1 MNILKLQDDL
11 KNFSQQ
17 QLVMEM
23 QRPSGNVPQ
32 FLVLSELSRRKRMR
46 AEQDRAEAADTPTVA
61 QETVAAAGMPMGG
74 VTQMARAMAPNTSMT
89 ENTGIAAMMPK
100 QPTRMAEGGTPQYK
114 NRYEQLMAYL
124 FGRDDDEE
132 KEKPREGTSL
142 AEMINF
148 GGDYEPVKKAEGG
161 VVKMQRAGL
170 AGGTISAI
178 AHLKVNYP
186 KLYEAYKDDPEELA
200 LVAAEKF
207 EKDME
212 TAEDA
217 ELTGLEQIETPRTNF
232 QKIMDFASYSPLK
245 ARKNM
250 EKIEKGAKERDLQA
264 RVDTANALRRRNQF
278 YVGEDPIFN
287 DGGYSEQLKGS
298 VIPVPL
304 ADADPLKFTPP
315 NNLGGPSVAMD
326 RPLNTD
332 NLSQLELGPVLP
344 NVSSNRPPVQ
354 PDNLPV
360 NTSPT
365 FTSMLPNISQENVRL
380 GGDARD
386 KVIKDYL
393 ATSDS
398 FVDALDEAN
407 QMGGDRNRAFELFNA
422 LTEMRADPTI
432 TDFKGPYDDAIFDV
446 NKRAMDFIRSDTYQP
461 PSEVYPF
468 LLGGDPRAIAKFQG
482 ESPEEVQAISDL
494 LAKQA
499 AADEAAKEQGF
510 FTEQDDAAQ
519 SVFDEAIAAQE
530 AMVEAENEPKT
541 ASDKIIK
548 AFQDEYRRIK
558 NNKASKAFD
567 AEDVAVGSE
576 PPDFEKIAEE
586 TEKKQ
591 AKDRQEAIEASAQNI
606 LDQIQTSQAAT
617 QKQASAADMS
627 LSEYIK
633 GLDKDRE
640 SSKWLAVARMGAELM
655 KPSATIGEGIGKAVS
670 VGAKDLQEGKK
681 AYNKNKLSILALQAR
696 IDAAKA
702 KSGALTTNQRLTQ
715 GLKFQEEAR
724 KLKEAAM
731 LSDPPNLDALGQA
744 EAYERVAANLLGMPS
759 MSGGTVKAPSAR

>member
-212 TAEDA
+212 TAEDSKS
-217 ELTGLEQIETPRTNF
+217 TGLEQIETPRTNL
-232 QKIMDFASYSPLK
+232 QKIMDFAKYSPLK

-250 EKIEKGAKERDLQA
+250 EKIAEGDKERELQA
-264 RVDTANALRRRNQF
+264 RQETLQTLRDRDKF
-278 YVGEDPIFN
+278 YVGADPIFN
-287 DGGYSEQLKGS
+287 DGGFSEQLKGT
-298 VIPVPL
+298 VMPVPL
-304 ADADPLKFTPP
+304 SEDPLKFRPP
-315 NNLGGPSVAMD
+315 NNMSGPSVAMD
-326 RPLNTD
+326 RPLNMSD
-332 NLSQLELGPVLP
+332 VSQPELGPMFP
-344 NVSSNRPPVQ
+344 SVSSNRPPAQ
-354 PDNLPV
+354 PTNLPV
-360 NTSPT
+360 NTSPA
-365 FTSMLPNISQENVRL
+365 FTSMLPNISQGDVGV
-380 GGDARD
+380 GGKPKED
-386 KVIKDYL
+386 I
-393 ATSDS
+393 
-398 FVDALDEAN
+398 
-407 QMGGDRNRAFELFNA
+407 
-422 LTEMRADPTI
+422 
-432 TDFKGPYDDAIFDV
+432 
-446 NKRAMDFIRSDTYQP
+446 IRSLLAGENPFETGVPLELQADAAADLNRRAREFYNADTYTP
-461 PSEVYPF
+461 PEMIYS
-468 LLGGDPRAIAKFQG
+468 GDVRDILKREEAT
-482 ESPEEVQAISDL
+482 PEEIQAASDL
-494 LAKQA
+494 LANQA
-499 AADEAAKEQGF
+499 AADEATKTQESLKDLTENKGLGADAAAAVREGALRRLQDQMQPTLVEGVNIPEQDQSLLVDAGELALKGAGKVFEGLTGDYFKDRASLIANQIGSDVKDF
-510 FTEQDDAAQ
+510 FTGDPVVTDEEAAKQ
-519 SVFDEAIAAQE
+519 RQE
-530 AMVEAENEPKT
+530 AAAEQADNILEQLKLDSEKT
-541 ASDKIIK
+541 SA
-548 AFQDEYRRIK
+548 A
-558 NNKASKAFD
+558 ASKAD
-567 AEDVAVGSE
+567 
-576 PPDFEKIAEE
+576 
-586 TEKKQ
+586 
-591 AKDRQEAIEASAQNI
+591 
-606 LDQIQTSQAAT
+606 L
-617 QKQASAADMS
+617 S

-681 AYNKNKLSILALQAR
+681 AYNKSKLTVLGLQAR

-702 KSGALTTNQRLTQ
+702 KSGALTTNQRFTQ
-715 GLKFQEEAR
+715 GLKFAEEAR

-731 LSDPPNLDALGQA
+731 LSNPPNLDQLGQA
-744 EAYERVAANLLGMPS
+744 EAYEQVAASLLGMPS
-759 MSGGTVKAPSAR
+759 TSGSTVKAPSAR

>member
-74 VTQMARAMAPNTSMT
+74 VTQMAQAMAPNTSMT

-132 KEKPREGTSL
+132 KEKPREGASL

-212 TAEDA
+212 TAEDSKS
-217 ELTGLEQIETPRTNF
+217 TGLEQIETPRTNL
-232 QKIMDFASYSPLK
+232 QKIMDFAKYSPLK

-250 EKIEKGAKERDLQA
+250 EKIAEGDKERELQA
-264 RVDTANALRRRNQF
+264 RQETLQTLRDRDKF
-278 YVGEDPIFN
+278 YVGADPIFN
-287 DGGYSEQLKGS
+287 DGGFSEQLKGT
-298 VIPVPL
+298 VMPVPL
-304 ADADPLKFTPP
+304 SEDPLKFRPP
-315 NNLGGPSVAMD
+315 NNMSGPSVAMD
-326 RPLNTD
+326 RPLNMSD
-332 NLSQLELGPVLP
+332 VSQPELGPMFP
-344 NVSSNRPPVQ
+344 SVSSNRPPAQ
-354 PDNLPV
+354 PTNLPV
-360 NTSPT
+360 NTSPA
-365 FTSMLPNISQENVRL
+365 FTSMLPNISQGDVGVGGKPKEDIIRSLLAGENPFETGVPL
-380 GGDARD
+380 ELQADA
-386 KVIKDYL
+386 
-393 ATSDS
+393 A
-398 FVDALDEAN
+398 
-407 QMGGDRNRAFELFNA
+407 
-422 LTEMRADPTI
+422 ADL
-432 TDFKGPYDDAIFDV
+432 
-446 NKRAMDFIRSDTYQP
+446 NKRAREFYNADTYTP
-461 PSEVYPF
+461 PEMIYSGDVRDILKREEATSEE
-468 LLGGDPRAIAKFQG
+468 I
-482 ESPEEVQAISDL
+482 QAASDL
-494 LAKQA
+494 LANQA
-499 AADEAAKEQGF
+499 AADEAAKTQKSLKDLTENKGLGADAAAAVREGALRRLQDQMQPTLVEGVNIPEQDQSLLVDAGELALKGAGKVFEGLTGDYFKDRASLIANQIGSDVKDF
-510 FTEQDDAAQ
+510 FTGDPVVTDEEAAKQ
-519 SVFDEAIAAQE
+519 RQE
-530 AMVEAENEPKT
+530 AAAEQADNILEQLKLDSEKT
-541 ASDKIIK
+541 SA
-548 AFQDEYRRIK
+548 A
-558 NNKASKAFD
+558 ASKAD
-567 AEDVAVGSE
+567 
-576 PPDFEKIAEE
+576 
-586 TEKKQ
+586 
-591 AKDRQEAIEASAQNI
+591 
-606 LDQIQTSQAAT
+606 L
-617 QKQASAADMS
+617 S

-681 AYNKNKLSILALQAR
+681 AYNKSKLTVLGLQAR

-702 KSGALTTNQRLTQ
+702 KSGALTTNQRFTQ
-715 GLKFQEEAR
+715 GLKFAEEAR

-731 LSDPPNLDALGQA
+731 LSNPPNLDQLGQA
-744 EAYERVAANLLGMPS
+744 EAYEQVAASLLGMPS
-759 MSGGTVKAPSAR
+759 TSGSTVKAPSAR

>member
-74 VTQMARAMAPNTSMT
+74 ATQMARAMAPNTSMT
-89 ENTGIAAMMPK
+89 ENTGIATMMPK

-124 FGRDDDEE
+124 FGGDGDEE

-161 VVKMQRAGL
+161 VVKMQPGGRL
-170 AGGTISAI
+170 GGTMTAI
-178 AHLKVNYP
+178 AQLKVNNP
-186 KLYEAYKDDPEELA
+186 RLYEMYKDDPALPQIALA
-200 LVAAEKF
+200 ALEV
-207 EKDME
+207 
-212 TAEDA
+212 AEDSKS
-217 ELTGLEQIETPRTNF
+217 TGLEQMETPRTGLE
-232 QKIMDFASYSPLK
+232 KLMDFTKYSPLK

-250 EKIEKGAKERDLQA
+250 EKIESTAAERELQA
-264 RVDTANALRRRNQF
+264 QQEAIRALRAKPDL
-278 YVGEDPIFN
+278 VEGTP
-287 DGGYSEQLKGS
+287 
-298 VIPVPL
+298 
-304 ADADPLKFTPP
+304 ADPLTGTFKFPRT
-315 NNLGGPSVAMD
+315 LDQVG
-326 RPLNTD
+326 
-332 NLSQLELGPVLP
+332 
-344 NVSSNRPPVQ
+344 
-354 PDNLPV
+354 
-360 NTSPT
+360 SPT
-365 FTSMLPNISQENVRL
+365 IEAPNMASDISSSLSPTQPNPEVTLGSMLPPEISMSQPSVPQGLDVPQGNVGVGGKAKEDIIKSLLAGENPFETGVPL
-380 GGDARD
+380 ELQADA
-386 KVIKDYL
+386 
-393 ATSDS
+393 A
-398 FVDALDEAN
+398 
-407 QMGGDRNRAFELFNA
+407 
-422 LTEMRADPTI
+422 ADL
-432 TDFKGPYDDAIFDV
+432 
-446 NKRAMDFIRSDTYQP
+446 NKRAREFYNTNTYMP
-461 PSEVYPF
+461 PEMIYS
-468 LLGGDPRAIAKFQG
+468 GDPREIAKMQG
-482 ESPEEVQAISDL
+482 ASDEEIQSISDL

-530 AMVEAENEPKT
+530 AMLEAENEPKT

-548 AFQDEYRRIK
+548 AFQDQYKRIK

-586 TEKKQ
+586 TKKKQ
-591 AKDRQEAIEASAQNI
+591 AKDRQEAIETSAQNI
-606 LDQIQTSQAAT
+606 LDQIQTSQDAT

-655 KPSATIGEGIGKAVS
+655 KPSATIGEGIGKAIS

-681 AYNKNKLSILALQAR
+681 AYNKSKLTVLGLQAR

-702 KSGALTTNQRLTQ
+702 KSGALTTNQRFTQ
-715 GLKFQEEAR
+715 GLKFAEEAR

-731 LSDPPNLDALGQA
+731 LSNPPNLDQLGQA
-744 EAYERVAANLLGMPS
+744 EAYEQVAASLLGMPS
-759 MSGGTVKAPSAR
+759 TSGSTVKAPSAR

>member
-1 MNILKLQDDL
+1 MYTLI
-11 KNFSQQ
+11 
-17 QLVMEM
+17 EM
-23 QRPSGNVPQ
+23 QNKLKG
-32 FLVLSELSRRKRMR
+32 LSK
-46 AEQDRAEAADTPTVA
+46 
-61 QETVAAAGMPMGG
+61 
-74 VTQMARAMAPNTSMT
+74 
-89 ENTGIAAMMPK
+89 
-100 QPTRMAEGGTPQYK
+100 
-114 NRYEQLMAYL
+114 EQLMQVLKSGSAPQYMVVSEL
-124 FGRDDDEE
+124 NRRKNMESDQARREATDDANTVTQEVINAVGV
-132 KEKPREGTSL
+132 PQGGIAQL
-142 AEMINF
+142 AGAMNTQTDNTQNT
-148 GGDYEPVKKAEGG
+148 GVMQMAKGG

-178 AHLKVNYP
+178 AHLKVNHP
-186 KLYEAYKDDPEELA
+186 KLYETYKDDPEELA
-200 LVAAEKF
+200 LIAAEKF
-207 EKDME
+207 KKDME

-217 ELTGLEQIETPRTNF
+217 ELTGLEQLETPRTNF

-245 ARKNM
+245 GRKNM
-250 EKIEKGAKERDLQA
+250 EKIESKAAERDLQA

-287 DGGYSEQLKGS
+287 DGGFSEQLKGT
-298 VIPVPL
+298 VMPVPL

-380 GGDARD
+380 EGDARD

-627 LSEYIK
+627 LSE
-633 GLDKDRE
+633 
-640 SSKWLAVARMGAELM
+640 
-655 KPSATIGEGIGKAVS
+655 
-670 VGAKDLQEGKK
+670 
-681 AYNKNKLSILALQAR
+681 
-696 IDAAKA
+696 
-702 KSGALTTNQRLTQ
+702 
-715 GLKFQEEAR
+715 
-724 KLKEAAM
+724 
-731 LSDPPNLDALGQA
+731 
-744 EAYERVAANLLGMPS
+744 
-759 MSGGTVKAPSAR
+759 

>member
-46 AEQDRAEAADTPTVA
+46 AEQDRAEAADAPTVA
-61 QETVAAAGMPMGG
+61 QETVAAAGMPMDG

-124 FGRDDDEE
+124 FGRDGDEE
-132 KEKPREGTSL
+132 KEKPREGASL

-212 TAEDA
+212 TTVEP
-217 ELTGLEQIETPRTNF
+217 ELTGLEQIETPRTNL
-232 QKIMDFASYSPLK
+232 QKIMDFAKYSPLK

-250 EKIEKGAKERDLQA
+250 EKIESTAAERELQGQ
-264 RVDTANALRRRNQF
+264 VDTAAALRKN
-278 YVGEDPIFN
+278 
-287 DGGYSEQLKGS
+287 
-298 VIPVPL
+298 
-304 ADADPLKFTPP
+304 
-315 NNLGGPSVAMD
+315 
-326 RPLNTD
+326 
-332 NLSQLELGPVLP
+332 
-344 NVSSNRPPVQ
+344 
-354 PDNLPV
+354 PDLVEGTPV
-360 NTSPT
+360 NLLTGNYKFPRTLDQVGSPMIEAPNMTSDM
-365 FTSMLPNISQENVRL
+365 SSSLSNISQPNPEVTLGSILPPEISMSQPSVPQGLDVPQGNVGVGGKAKEDITKSLLAGENPFETGVPL
-380 GGDARD
+380 ELQADA
-386 KVIKDYL
+386 
-393 ATSDS
+393 A
-398 FVDALDEAN
+398 
-407 QMGGDRNRAFELFNA
+407 
-422 LTEMRADPTI
+422 ADL
-432 TDFKGPYDDAIFDV
+432 
-446 NKRAMDFIRSDTYQP
+446 NKRAREFYNTDTYTP
-461 PSEVYPF
+461 PEMIYS
-468 LLGGDPRAIAKFQG
+468 GDVRDILKREEAT
-482 ESPEEVQAISDL
+482 PEEVQAVSDL
-494 LAKQA
+494 LANQA
-499 AADEAAKEQGF
+499 AADEAAKTQKSLEDLTENKGLGPDAAAAVREGALRRLQDQMQPTLVEGVNIPEQDQSLLVDAGELALKGAGKVFEGLTGDYFKDRASLIANQIGSDVKDF
-510 FTEQDDAAQ
+510 FTGDPVVTDEEAAKQ
-519 SVFDEAIAAQE
+519 RQE
-530 AMVEAENEPKT
+530 AASEQADNILEQLKLDSEKT
-541 ASDKIIK
+541 SA
-548 AFQDEYRRIK
+548 A
-558 NNKASKAFD
+558 ASKAD
-567 AEDVAVGSE
+567 
-576 PPDFEKIAEE
+576 
-586 TEKKQ
+586 
-591 AKDRQEAIEASAQNI
+591 
-606 LDQIQTSQAAT
+606 L
-617 QKQASAADMS
+617 S

-655 KPSATIGEGIGKAVS
+655 KPSATIGGGIGKAVS

-681 AYNKNKLSILALQAR
+681 AYNKSKLTVLGLQAR

-702 KSGALTTNQRLTQ
+702 KSGALTTNQRFTQ
-715 GLKFQEEAR
+715 GLKFAEEAR
-724 KLKEAAM
+724 KLREAAM
-731 LSDPPNLDALGQA
+731 VSNPPNLDQLGQA
-744 EAYERVAANLLGMPS
+744 EAYEQVAASLLGMPS
-759 MSGGTVKAPSAR
+759 TSGSTVKAPSAR

>member
-61 QETVAAAGMPMGG
+61 QETVAAAGMPMDG

-124 FGRDDDEE
+124 FGRDGDEE

-212 TAEDA
+212 TTVEP
-217 ELTGLEQIETPRTNF
+217 ELTGLEQVETPRTNL
-232 QKIMDFASYSPLK
+232 QKIMDFAKYSPLK

-250 EKIEKGAKERDLQA
+250 EKIESTAAERELQGQ
-264 RVDTANALRRRNQF
+264 VDTAAALRKN
-278 YVGEDPIFN
+278 
-287 DGGYSEQLKGS
+287 
-298 VIPVPL
+298 
-304 ADADPLKFTPP
+304 
-315 NNLGGPSVAMD
+315 
-326 RPLNTD
+326 
-332 NLSQLELGPVLP
+332 
-344 NVSSNRPPVQ
+344 
-354 PDNLPV
+354 PDLVEGTPV
-360 NTSPT
+360 NLLTGNYKFPRTLDQVGSPMIEAPNMA
-365 FTSMLPNISQENVRL
+365 SDMSSSLSNISQPNPEVTL
-380 GGDARD
+380 GSILPPEISMSQPFVPQGPDMSGVAADMAQDQLKKFIATEDPQFYGPEAKAMGQRAREF
-386 KVIKDYL
+386 YN
-393 ATSDS
+393 T
-398 FVDALDEAN
+398 N
-407 QMGGDRNRAFELFNA
+407 TYMPP
-422 LTEMRADPTI
+422 EMI
-432 TDFKGPYDDAIFDV
+432 Y
-446 NKRAMDFIRSDTYQP
+446 S
-461 PSEVYPF
+461 
-468 LLGGDPRAIAKFQG
+468 GDPREIAKMQG
-482 ESPEEVQAISDL
+482 ASDEEIQSISNR
-494 LAKQA
+494 LAKEA
-499 AADEAAKEQGF
+499 TADEVAKEQGF

-530 AMVEAENEPKT
+530 AMVEAEKEPKT

-591 AKDRQEAIEASAQNI
+591 TKDRQEAIETSAQNI
-606 LDQIQTSQAAT
+606 LDQIQTSQDAT

-655 KPSATIGEGIGKAVS
+655 KPSATIGEGIGKAIS

-744 EAYERVAANLLGMPS
+744 EAYERVAASLLGMPS